1 MSTLKVNT
9 VESATTP
16 TVLISDGL
24 SVSGVSTLTG
34 GLKVGTAITMSSNG
48 NFGITGIMTASS
60 FSGSLA
66 ASNLTGALPAISG
79 ASLTG
84 IAAGITMANSWN
96 CSSGFNYQSTTDIT
110 SWSEDT
116 AGKIGTGMSNSS
128 GIFTFP
134 STGIYRVRFSQ
145 SSYNIGAAEVRY
157 IGAFIKLSTNSGS
170 SYSILREQYDHI
182 NNDNSCTTTV
192 VTSNYLDIT
201 NTSTTRIKFTVA
213 AELNST
219 LNGGSYGTYVEF
231 LKLGET

>member
-116 AGKIGTGMSNSS
+116 TGKIGTGMSNSS

-157 IGAFIKLSTNSGS
+157 VGAFVNWSTNRGGS
-170 SYSILREQYDHI
+170 YTILREQYGHI
-182 NNDNSCTTTV
+182 NNDNACTTTV
-192 VTSNYLDIT
+192 VTSNYLDVT
-201 NTSTTRIKFTVA
+201 DTSTTRIKFSVA
-213 AELNST
+213 AENNST
-219 LNGGSYGTYVEF
+219 LNGGYYGTFVEF
-231 LKLGET
+231 IRLGDT

>member
-34 GLKVGTAITMSSNG
+34 GLEVGTAITMSSNG

-116 AGKIGTGMSNSS
+116 TGKIGTGMSNSS

-157 IGAFIKLSTNSGS
+157 VGAFVNWSTNSGG
-170 SYSILREQYDHI
+170 SYSILREQYGHI
-182 NNDNSCTTTV
+182 NDDNACTTTV
-192 VTSNYLDIT
+192 VTSNYLDVT
-201 NTSTTRIKFTVA
+201 DTSTTRIKFSVA
-213 AELNST
+213 AENNST
-219 LNGGSYGTYVEF
+219 LNGGYYGTFVEF
-231 LKLGET
+231 IKLGD

>member
-116 AGKIGTGMSNSS
+116 TGKIGTGMSNSS

-157 IGAFIKLSTNSGS
+157 VGAFIRLSTNSGG
-170 SYSILREQYDHI
+170 SYSILREQYGHI

>member
-116 AGKIGTGMSNSS
+116 TGKIGTGMSNSS

-134 STGIYRVRFSQ
+134 STGIYRVRFSN
-145 SSYNIGAAEVRY
+145 STYNIGAAANRY
-157 IGAFIKLSTNSGS
+157 VGAYIYRSSNGGS
-170 SYSILREQYDHI
+170 SYNILREQYGHI
-182 NNDNSCTTTV
+182 NDDNSCTTTV
-192 VTSNYLDIT
+192 VTSNYLDVT
-201 NTSTTRIKFTVA
+201 DTSTTRIKFSVA
-213 AELNST
+213 AENNST
-219 LNGGSYGTYVEF
+219 LNGGSYGTFVEF
-231 LKLGET
+231 IRLGDT

>member
-24 SVSGVSTLTG
+24 SVSGVSTLSG
-34 GLKVGTAITMSSNG
+34 GLKVGTAITMSDNG

-157 IGAFIKLSTNSGS
+157 VGAFVNWSTNSGG
-170 SYSILREQYDHI
+170 SYTILREQYGHI

-192 VTSNYLDIT
+192 VTSNYLDVT
-201 NTSTTRIKFTVA
+201 DTSTTRIKFSVA
-213 AELNST
+213 AEVNST
-219 LNGGSYGTYVEF
+219 LNGGSYGTFVEF
-231 LKLGET
+231 IRLRYK

>member
-116 AGKIGTGMSNSS
+116 TGKIGTGMSNSS

-145 SSYNIGAAEVRY
+145 STYNIGAAANRY
-157 IGAFIKLSTNSGS
+157 VGAFVYWSTNSGG
-170 SYSILREQYDHI
+170 SYSLLREQYGHI
-182 NNDNSCTTTV
+182 NDDNSCTTTV
-192 VTSNYLDIT
+192 VTSNYLDVT
-201 NTSTTRIKFTVA
+201 DTSTTRIKFSVA
-213 AELNST
+213 AENNST
-219 LNGGSYGTYVEF
+219 LNGGYYGTFVEF
-231 LKLGET
+231 IRLGDT